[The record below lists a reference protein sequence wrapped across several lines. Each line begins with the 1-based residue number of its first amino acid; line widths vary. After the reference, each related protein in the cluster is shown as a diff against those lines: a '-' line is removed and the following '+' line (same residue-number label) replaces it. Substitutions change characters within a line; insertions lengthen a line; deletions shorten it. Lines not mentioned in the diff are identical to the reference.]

1 MRDTKNDIY
10 EVTAML
16 LTIIISVCISTA
28 ISLVICGI
36 TLFIFLNRL
45 YKQFDEYLEEA
56 KRITY
61 EYWKRNT
68 DD

>member
-1 MRDTKNDIY
+1 
-10 EVTAML
+10 ML

-68 DD
+68 DG

>member
-1 MRDTKNDIY
+1 
-10 EVTAML
+10 ML
-16 LTIIISVCISTA
+16 LAIIISVCISTA

-36 TLFIFLNRL
+36 TLFFFLNRL

-61 EYWKRNT
+61 EHWNRTTNPTNKF
-68 DD
+68 